1 MFQVASRLGRSRL
14 SSAFAGRKSP
24 LPMRLFLVPDTGGVI
39 LEYGADLPVT
49 GDVFM
54 AQGPRTVTL
63 SVEPPT
69 FVADAFSPY
78 PSIIME
84 VA

>member
-1 MFQVASRLGRSRL
+1 MFQIASRLSLSRL
-14 SSAFAGRKSP
+14 SRAFAGRKSP
-24 LPMRLFLVPDTGGVI
+24 VPMRLFSVLETGDVI
-39 LEYGADLPVT
+39 LEYGAALPAT
-49 GDVFM
+49 GDMFISRS
-54 AQGPRTVTL
+54 PRTVTL

-69 FVADAFSPY
+69 FVADVFSPY